1 MAGSGDSVWSHQTD
15 GSAQNYGRPGKTENY
30 QETVNH
36 ALDRVV
42 ASAVNNDAL
51 RQKLC
56 EVTTRAK
63 KFDSP

>member
-1 MAGSGDSVWSHQTD
+1 M
-15 GSAQNYGRPGKTENY
+15 NY

-36 ALDRVV
+36 ALDRAVTN
-42 ASAVNNDAL
+42 AVNNEEL

-56 EVTTRAK
+56 EVTTRAT